1 MGRRAHRR
9 RVVIVAAIDCGTNPA
24 RLLVAAAN
32 SRPLER
38 LMRITRLGQGVDAS
52 GRLASDAIDRTVGV
66 LREHRG
72 VMDRL
77 RVDRVRMTATSA
89 ARDAE
94 NRDDFF
100 SAAGAVIGVEPELLA
115 GAEEGRLAF
124 RGATAELDP
133 STGPFLVADIGGGS
147 TEFT

>member
-1 MGRRAHRR
+1 
-9 RVVIVAAIDCGTNPA
+9 
-24 RLLVAAAN
+24 
-32 SRPLER
+32 
-38 LMRITRLGQGVDAS
+38 
-52 GRLASDAIDRTVGV
+52 RTVGV
-66 LREHRG
+66 LREYRG

-147 TEFT
+147 TEFTGGAGGAADPGGWLSVDGAGVRLSGRVVASDSRA